1 MVEINEYKMRVLDL
15 EATLLHKLSTVE
27 GNLLD
32 DPDIIDVLNNTK
44 KTSTEVQEALDI
56 AAETN
61 HEIST
66 AREEYR

>member
-61 HEIST
+61 QEIST